1 MAVRPSKNARKT
13 GSASVHPKEP
23 KLTHR
28 RGIGGMVLESV
39 MIVFSILF
47 ALGLENWNEHRKES
61 SRCRTALRLIQKEIG
76 RNRDETA
83 DLLNTH
89 KELTESLVAASET
102 LTGKRKGPVRLKVD
116 VAFATHRSAVFDA
129 AMVNRSLAPLGWE
142 ALLPV
147 MECYTSHAWLQKL
160 ENTWLESVLALDPYG
175 DRKLLSRQALRLAGI
190 LQTYREIEEQ
200 TVAQY
205 DSAAA
210 AVERALGK
218 GE

>member
-1 MAVRPSKNARKT
+1 
-13 GSASVHPKEP
+13 VHPKEP

-61 SRCRTALRLIQKEIG
+61 ARCRTALRLIQKEIG
-76 RNRDETA
+76 WNRGETA
-83 DLLNTH
+83 DLVGVH
-89 KELTESLVAASET
+89 KALMDSLVVASET
-102 LTGKRKGPVRLKVD
+102 LYGKRKGPVRLNIGVS
-116 VAFATHRSAVFDA
+116 FATHRSAVFDA
-129 AMVNRSLAPLGWE
+129 AMVNRSLSPLGWE
-142 ALLPV
+142 TLLPV
-147 MECYTSHAWLQKL
+147 MECYSSHTWLQKL
-160 ENTWLESVLALDPYG
+160 ENTWLESALELDPNG
-175 DRKLLSRQALRLAGI
+175 DRKVLGRQALRLAGI
-190 LQTYREIEEQ
+190 LQTYKEIEEQ

-210 AVERALGK
+210 AVGRALSK